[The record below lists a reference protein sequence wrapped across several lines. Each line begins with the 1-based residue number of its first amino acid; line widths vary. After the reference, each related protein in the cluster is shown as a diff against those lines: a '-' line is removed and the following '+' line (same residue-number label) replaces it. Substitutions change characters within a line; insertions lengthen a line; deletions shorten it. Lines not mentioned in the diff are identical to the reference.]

1 MLDKMEVYY
10 FSPTGGTK
18 KVSSIFADAME
29 KEVIWHD
36 LGSKEPMME
45 KPEGEITV
53 VASPV
58 FGGRIPS
65 VVREKSK
72 NSQEPEKGSNN
83 SGLWKSGI

>member
-45 KPEGEITV
+45 KPEGEMTV

-58 FGGRIPS
+58 LEAVFLQLY
-65 VVREKSK
+65 EKKSK
-72 NSQEPEKGSNN
+72 NSQEPEKRQ
-83 SGLWKSGI
+83 

>member
-45 KPEGEITV
+45 KPEGEMT
-53 VASPV
+53 
-58 FGGRIPS
+58 
-65 VVREKSK
+65 
-72 NSQEPEKGSNN
+72 
-83 SGLWKSGI
+83 

>member
-1 MLDKMEVYY
+1 MGIIENKGRLKMLDIMEVYY

-45 KPEGEITV
+45 KMRKKSINLQKL
-53 VASPV
+53 S
-58 FGGRIPS
+58 RIA
-65 VVREKSK
+65 
-72 NSQEPEKGSNN
+72 
-83 SGLWKSGI
+83 LL

>member
-1 MLDKMEVYY
+1 MGIIENKGRLKMLDKMEVYY

-45 KPEGEITV
+45 KMSKKSINLQKL
-53 VASPV
+53 S
-58 FGGRIPS
+58 RIA
-65 VVREKSK
+65 
-72 NSQEPEKGSNN
+72 
-83 SGLWKSGI
+83 LL

>member
-1 MLDKMEVYY
+1 MGIIENKGRLKMLDKMEVYY

-45 KPEGEITV
+45 KPEGKMIV
-53 VASPV
+53 VAAPV
-58 FGGRIPS
+58 LEAVFLRLY
-65 VVREKSK
+65 VRK
-72 NSQEPEKGSNN
+72 
-83 SGLWKSGI
+83 

>member
-1 MLDKMEVYY
+1 MSDKMEVYY

-45 KPEGEITV
+45 KPEGKMIV
-53 VASPV
+53 VALLFLEAV
-58 FGGRIPS
+58 FLRLY
-65 VVREKSK
+65 VRK
-72 NSQEPEKGSNN
+72 
-83 SGLWKSGI
+83 

>member
-1 MLDKMEVYY
+1 MGIIGNKGELKMLDKMEVYY

-45 KPEGEITV
+45 KMRMWLYGNCFRCICSAT
-53 VASPV
+53 
-58 FGGRIPS
+58 FHGT
-65 VVREKSK
+65 
-72 NSQEPEKGSNN
+72 
-83 SGLWKSGI
+83 